1 MNFLPDST
9 ILSAGTVFVLT
20 TLLSNF
26 VNNPEY
32 QWPLDYLTSESYCRS
47 SICEQNACLASMS
60 NSLPQFDYIIVGSG
74 PAGSVIA
81 YRLTQQFPDRKVLLI
96 ESGGEPLVNSIVPK
110 MWAFNL
116 NTTVAHKYFAEK
128 SFHYSKAFKTGTD
141 CMSGNQIGGST
152 GMNAMMY
159 HCGNDRDYNDW
170 AGITNDRSWNYE
182 NMLPL
187 IKRTQNNQDPKLTY
201 GKCAAYHGTDGPLVV
216 SSSDYDLYE
225 DNLLPILKSI
235 IKEGNIRELEEINCG
250 PPYTGFTHIQS
261 TVNNG
266 ERESAARAFLV
277 PIKDFPNFYLMKES
291 FVDKIYF
298 KKQNGNLL
306 VKGVNVLTKQPSC
319 SQITLQAKREVILS
333 AGAYGSP
340 QILLRSGIGRENDL
354 KKCKIPQII
363 DLPVGYHLS
372 DHFMTLHLFLLP
384 DNQTSTPEGA
394 QAFFSNEGGRFFTQ
408 RSGFFTTSGL
418 NHHWFINTKDSN
430 SDYPDVQII
439 FGLLNQNLPDFD
451 VIFKDKYGFKDE
463 FANPAIEAN
472 KHFSIIQVA
481 IVLLH
486 PESEGKISLRHCND
500 PYSPPIIDANY
511 LSTEKDVETVVSAI
525 NILNE
530 FMNSNAAK
538 NAGIRQVIPNLPEC
552 DCYPVNS
559 ECYSRCYIRFFSQN
573 LWHPTGSC
581 RMGFSSA
588 DNVVDSKLKVFG
600 VERSFDTPMLRVAD
614 ASCLPSMPSGNTQC
628 PVYAIGEKAAEMI
641 ISDNF

>member
-1 MNFLPDST
+1 
-9 ILSAGTVFVLT
+9 
-20 TLLSNF
+20 
-26 VNNPEY
+26 
-32 QWPLDYLTSESYCRS
+32 
-47 SICEQNACLASMS
+47 
-60 NSLPQFDYIIVGSG
+60 
-74 PAGSVIA
+74 
-81 YRLTQQFPDRKVLLI
+81 
-96 ESGGEPLVNSIVPK
+96 

-116 NTTVAHKYFAEK
+116 NTTVAHNIFAEK

-201 GKCAAYHGTDGPLVV
+201 GKCAAYHGTDGPLVC

-250 PPYTGFTHIQS
+250 PQYTGFTHIQS

-291 FVDKIYF
+291 FVDKFISKSKMEIF
-298 KKQNGNLL
+298 CERRQCLKPNNLHA
-306 VKGVNVLTKQPSC
+306 
-319 SQITLQAKREVILS
+319 AKSHYKPKEK
-333 AGAYGSP
+333 
-340 QILLRSGIGRENDL
+340 SGIGRENDL

-408 RSGFFTTSGL
+408 RSGFFTTS
-418 NHHWFINTKDSN
+418 
-430 SDYPDVQII
+430 DVQII

-472 KHFSIIQVA
+472 KHFS
-481 IVLLH
+481 
-486 PESEGKISLRHCND
+486 
-500 PYSPPIIDANY
+500 
-511 LSTEKDVETVVSAI
+511 
-525 NILNE
+525 
-530 FMNSNAAK
+530 
-538 NAGIRQVIPNLPEC
+538 
-552 DCYPVNS
+552 
-559 ECYSRCYIRFFSQN
+559 
-573 LWHPTGSC
+573 
-581 RMGFSSA
+581 
-588 DNVVDSKLKVFG
+588 
-600 VERSFDTPMLRVAD
+600 
-614 ASCLPSMPSGNTQC
+614 
-628 PVYAIGEKAAEMI
+628 
-641 ISDNF
+641 